1 MENEDFKLFT
11 FEGSDLKIFRDGK
24 IRFLDK
30 RSKSQEWKDK
40 KLRNCSGYLITDI
53 NNQTY
58 YAHYLIALCF
68 LGERPPHKEIDHVN
82 SIRDDN
88 RVKNL
93 QYISPSKN
101 CLKRTTCRGKPIT
114 GVRKIKN

>member
-93 QYISPSKN
+93 QYISPSEN